1 MSLSALQ
8 ACLVV
13 QMALLAGMTSPTASC
28 CLRLWHMV
36 INTFQV
42 LLPAVPPVKPTH
54 VGYDAPDAL
63 FIFSWHQRAGAFAK
77 AAMGVKRTGNVLV
90 LGVTVSG
97 NLCSK
102 PCPAACRR
110 HVSSFQYSRA
120 MSPPPLT
127 CQVLNQMLNQMLN
140 PKHGQHDMCMST
152 ACWPLPQVSNMVV
165 EVGARR
171 VTERG
176 LLDSCETPCTR
187 PLDGDLWPT
196 PTTPAGAG
204 PGIAITII
212 YPGQASRT
220 RDGCVLPITMAG
232 KLCMRCAADSAL
244 FDNVLIHAVL
254 CTAVL
259 SAIKPRMCLAAQHPV
274 S

>member
-1 MSLSALQ
+1 M
-8 ACLVV
+8 
-13 QMALLAGMTSPTASC
+13 
-28 CLRLWHMV
+28 
-36 INTFQV
+36 
-42 LLPAVPPVKPTH
+42 PPVKPGH

-63 FIFSWHQRAGAFAK
+63 FILSWHQRAGAFAK

-110 HVSSFQYSRA
+110 HVSAFQHSRA
-120 MSPPPLT
+120 LRLPPMT
-127 CQVLNQMLNQMLN
+127 CQMQCRC
-140 PKHGQHDMCMST
+140 PKHRQHDMCMST

-171 VTERG
+171 VTEQG
-176 LLDSCETPCTR
+176 LLDSCETACTR

-204 PGIAITII
+204 PGTAFTII

-232 KLCMRCAADSAL
+232 KLCMRCAA
-244 FDNVLIHAVL
+244 
-254 CTAVL
+254 
-259 SAIKPRMCLAAQHPV
+259 QHTV
-274 S
+274 